1 MSVTLSLL
9 SSQSFSSLYHTSESS
24 RDFSQLKKLMAG
36 FSIAYGVIVGVF
48 SYIIINGFVWVVSR
62 ISKDRILPPNYD
74 ASEPWV
80 IPPGG
85 IVPTWIKI
93 LLNRNTRV
101 VDEIPAEY
109 PFQVRQR
116 HSNISVETTS
126 QDRFSPNKATFIHEK

>member
-1 MSVTLSLL
+1 MTLTLI
-9 SSQSFSSLYHTSESS
+9 Q
-24 RDFSQLKKLMAG
+24 
-36 FSIAYGVIVGVF
+36 SIAYGVIVGVF
-48 SYIIINGFVWVVSR
+48 SYVIINGFVWAVSR
-62 ISKDRILPPNYD
+62 ISSGKVLPPNYD

-101 VDEIPAEY
+101 VEESPSEY
-109 PFQVRQR
+109 AFQVRQR

-126 QDRFSPNKATFIHEK
+126 QDHHSPKKAAFMHEK

>member
-1 MSVTLSLL
+1 MSQRFEILTAW
-9 SSQSFSSLYHTSESS
+9 H
-24 RDFSQLKKLMAG
+24 
-36 FSIAYGVIVGVF
+36 SIAYGVIVGVF
-48 SYIIINGFVWVVSR
+48 SYVIINGFVWIVSR
-62 ISKDRILPPNYD
+62 ISSDRILPPNYD

-101 VDEIPAEY
+101 IDELPSEY
-109 PFQVRQR
+109 PFEVRQR

-126 QDRFSPNKATFIHEK
+126 QDRSSPRKVAFMREK